1 MATKKARTRYV
12 CQACGQESAKWHG
25 RCSGCQAW
33 DSLVEET
40 VVAPPPAVG
49 GAAFGA
55 LGASQAQ
62 RLTAITGA
70 EDARLSTRLG
80 ELDRVLGGGLVPG
93 SLILV
98 GGDPGIGKSTLLLQ
112 AADRLS
118 TAAQAGEDRDAQ
130 VGGQSAAGSAQV
142 PVKSPPSAAQGPLTV
157 LYVTGEESP
166 RQTRMRFDRLKA
178 RGEALWLLAETALER
193 IEAQIETVKPRV
205 LIIDS
210 IQTLYTQQVESAPG
224 SVSQLRAVTA
234 RLMMLAKGREIAT
247 FLVGHVTKDGVIA
260 GPRVLEHMVD
270 TVLYFEGQRG
280 HAFRILRAVK
290 NRFGSTDEIGAFEM
304 RDTGLVEVH
313 NPSAL
318 FLAERAQG
326 ASGSVVAASFEGT
339 RPLLVEIQALVSP
352 TVYGTPRRTCMG
364 VDSNRVALLLAVMEK
379 KAGLDIAGCDVF
391 VNVAGGLRLD
401 EPAADL
407 ALIAALASSHIDR
420 AVDAETVVFGEV
432 GLGGEVR
439 AVVGAQARL
448 AEARQLGFSRVVL
461 PKGNR
466 EGLGAAEGLTV
477 IFVSTVEQALDA
489 LF

>member
-1 MATKKARTRYV
+1 MSKKVRSRYV
-12 CQACGQESAKWHG
+12 CQACGHESLKWLG
-25 RCSGCQAW
+25 RCPGCQAW
-33 DSLVEET
+33 DSLVEE
-40 VVAPPPAVG
+40 VVVEAPKVGGG

-55 LGASQAQ
+55 LAASARPQ
-62 RLTAITGA
+62 RLVEVQGADVPRIT
-70 EDARLSTRLG
+70 TTIG

-112 AADRLS
+112 ATDRLAS
-118 TAAQAGEDRDAQ
+118 
-130 VGGQSAAGSAQV
+130 GGR
-142 PVKSPPSAAQGPLTV
+142 KV

-166 RQTRMRFDRLKA
+166 RQTRMRFDRVGA
-178 RGEALWLLAETALER
+178 TSDSLWLVAETSLER
-193 IEAQIETVKPRV
+193 IEAHLDVLKPEV
-205 LIIDS
+205 LVIDS
-210 IQTLYTQQVESAPG
+210 IQTLHTQSIESAAG
-224 SVSQLRAVTA
+224 SVGQLRAVTA
-234 RLMMLAKGREIAT
+234 RLMATAKGREIAT
-247 FLVGHVTKDGVIA
+247 FLVGHVTKDGAIA

-280 HAFRILRAVK
+280 HAFRVLRAVK

-304 RDTGLVEVH
+304 RDTGLVEVT

-326 ASGSVVAASFEGT
+326 ASGSVVAASFEGS

-352 TVYGTPRRTCMG
+352 TSYGTPRRTCIG
-364 VDSNRVALLLAVMEK
+364 VDSGRVALLLAVIEK

-391 VNVAGGLRLD
+391 ANVAGGLRLD
-401 EPAADL
+401 EPAVDL
-407 ALIAALASSHIDR
+407 AVVAALASSHIDR
-420 AVDAETVVFGEV
+420 ALDAETVVFGEV

-439 AVVGAQARL
+439 AVVAAQARV
-448 AEARQLGFSRVVL
+448 AEARQLGFRRVVL

-466 EGLGAAEGLTV
+466 EGLGPAEGLDLVFVDTV
-477 IFVSTVEQALDA
+477 VQALDA